1 MLHIEKD
8 PRAEIFTVQNDD
20 GGLVTIGRYEDMI
33 DAGALDEGDLM
44 ELEPGKWVVIDMVE
58 IYPAESFEA
67 ALARVLTGMEEATQ

>member
-1 MLHIEKD
+1 MLHIRKD
-8 PRAEIFTVQNDD
+8 PESEIFTINNDD
-20 GGLVTIGRYEDMI
+20 GGIVTIGRYEALV
-33 DAGALDEGDLM
+33 DAGALDEDDLM